1 MLFSELYGAYYNTVA
16 AILREGLRGPLTER
30 RISEIAAEHAFAESF
45 LTITEALKDGSWP
58 LLDENRMSAVRISP
72 GMPLTV
78 LQKRWLN
85 AVSLDPRVRL
95 FEAQLPYFP
104 EVEPLFRPEDIC
116 VFDKY
121 ADGDDYEDENYVRH
135 FRLVLDAVKNR
146 YPLRFELTNRKGS
159 VSVLTAQPE
168 YIEYS
173 EKDDKFRA
181 SVSGCRFG
189 DTVNIGRII
198 SCSRAKGLGSSKLS
212 PYRKHT
218 GTVVLDVTDERNA
231 LERVLLHFAH
241 FAKEAEKTG
250 EDSYRVTVEYDM
262 SDETEMVI
270 RILSFGPMVKAVSPD
285 SFIDLIKDRLKRQKD
300 LAKAE
305 KPPEK
310 VL

>member
-1 MLFSELYGAYYNTVA
+1 MLFSELYSAYYNTVA
-16 AILREGLRGPLTER
+16 AILREGLKEPLTDR
-30 RISEIAAEHAFAESF
+30 RISEIAMEHAFAESF
-45 LTITEALKDGSWP
+45 VTISGSLKDGSWP
-58 LLDENRMSAVRISP
+58 LLDGNRMSAVKSRP
-72 GMPLTV
+72 EMPLTV

-95 FEAQLPYFP
+95 FGEELPYFP
-104 EVEPLFRPEDIC
+104 DVEPLFRPEDIC
-116 VFDKY
+116 VFDRY
-121 ADGDDYEDENYVRH
+121 ADGDDYEDEMYVGH

-146 YPLRFELTNRKGS
+146 YPLRFDIKNRTGR
-159 VSVLTAQPE
+159 VSVLTGQPE

-181 SVSGCRFG
+181 VISGCRFG

-198 SCSRAKGLGSSKLS
+198 SCRRVSGFAPSGSFQGSS
-212 PYRKHT
+212 HT

-250 EDSYRVTVEYDM
+250 EGSYRITIEYDR

-270 RILSFGPMVKAVSPD
+270 RILSFGPMVRVVSPEG
-285 SFIDLIKDRLKRQKD
+285 FRDLIRDRLIRQKD
-300 LAKAE
+300 LAKMKKAADE
-305 KPPEK
+305 GR
-310 VL
+310 